1 MMLNAF
7 CVIMDLSLLE
17 TELQIFNR
25 TLATETN
32 IRKFIELLTRIASNF
47 TFVEEDTSLNGVFT
61 IILSLSEQYK
71 RKLVQKNV
79 QS

>member
-1 MMLNAF
+1 MRM
-7 CVIMDLSLLE
+7 CVIMDLFLLGA
-17 TELQIFNR
+17 ELNTFNR
-25 TLATETN
+25 TLATESN

-47 TFVEEDTSLNGVFT
+47 TFVEEDISLNGVFT

-71 RKLVQKNV
+71 RELVQKNV

>member
-1 MMLNAF
+1 
-7 CVIMDLSLLE
+7 MDLSLLE
-17 TELQIFNR
+17 TELQTFNR

-32 IRKFIELLTRIASNF
+32 IRKFIELLTEIASNF

-71 RKLVQKNV
+71 RELVQKNV

>member
-1 MMLNAF
+1 M
-7 CVIMDLSLLE
+7 CVIMDLFLLGA
-17 TELQIFNR
+17 ELNTFNR
-25 TLATETN
+25 TLATESN

-71 RKLVQKNV
+71 RELVQKNV

>member
-1 MMLNAF
+1 MRM
-7 CVIMDLSLLE
+7 CVIMDLFLLGA
-17 TELQIFNR
+17 ELNTFNR
-25 TLATETN
+25 TLATESN
-32 IRKFIELLTRIASNF
+32 IRKFIESLTRIASNF

-71 RKLVQKNV
+71 RELVQINV

>member
-1 MMLNAF
+1 MRLNAF

-17 TELQIFNR
+17 TELQTFNR

-32 IRKFIELLTRIASNF
+32 IRKFIELLTEIASNF

-71 RKLVQKNV
+71 RELVQKNV

>member
-1 MMLNAF
+1 M
-7 CVIMDLSLLE
+7 CVIMDLFLLGA
-17 TELQIFNR
+17 ELNTFNR
-25 TLATETN
+25 TVATESN
-32 IRKFIELLTRIASNF
+32 IRKFIELLTRIASNL

-71 RKLVQKNV
+71 RELVQKNV

>member
-1 MMLNAF
+1 M
-7 CVIMDLSLLE
+7 CVIIDLFLLGA
-17 TELQIFNR
+17 ELNTFNR
-25 TLATETN
+25 TLATESN

-71 RKLVQKNV
+71 RELVQKNV

>member
-1 MMLNAF
+1 
-7 CVIMDLSLLE
+7 MDLSLLE
-17 TELQIFNR
+17 TELQTFNR
-25 TLATETN
+25 TLATESN

-71 RKLVQKNV
+71 RELVQKNV

>member
-1 MMLNAF
+1 M
-7 CVIMDLSLLE
+7 CVIMDLFLLGA
-17 TELQIFNR
+17 ELQTFNR

-32 IRKFIELLTRIASNF
+32 IRKFIELLTEIASNF

-71 RKLVQKNV
+71 RELVQKNV

>member
-1 MMLNAF
+1 MRM
-7 CVIMDLSLLE
+7 CVIMDLFLLGA
-17 TELQIFNR
+17 ELNTFNR
-25 TLATETN
+25 TLATESN
-32 IRKFIELLTRIASNF
+32 IRKFIELLLRIASNF

-71 RKLVQKNV
+71 RELVQKNV

>member
-1 MMLNAF
+1 MRLNAF

-17 TELQIFNR
+17 TELQTFNR

-71 RKLVQKNV
+71 RELVQKNV

>member
-1 MMLNAF
+1 MRM
-7 CVIMDLSLLE
+7 CVIMDLFLLGA
-17 TELQIFNR
+17 ELNTFNR
-25 TLATETN
+25 TLATESN

-71 RKLVQKNV
+71 RELVQKNV

>member
-1 MMLNAF
+1 
-7 CVIMDLSLLE
+7 MDLFLLGA
-17 TELQIFNR
+17 ELNTFNR
-25 TLATETN
+25 TLATESN

-71 RKLVQKNV
+71 RELVQKNV

>member
-1 MMLNAF
+1 MRLNAF

-17 TELQIFNR
+17 TELQTFNR
-25 TLATETN
+25 TLATESN

-71 RKLVQKNV
+71 RELVQKNV

>member
-1 MMLNAF
+1 MRLNAF

-17 TELQIFNR
+17 TELQTFNR

-32 IRKFIELLTRIASNF
+32 IRKFIELLTEIASNF

-61 IILSLSEQYK
+61 IILSLSEKYK
-71 RKLVQKNV
+71 RELVQKNV